1 MLTVVSGGSFLRF
14 FYNLKNYRF
23 FYNLKN
29 DERTVLLP
37 VLEAELRDSISISID
52 Q

>member
-1 MLTVVSGGSFLRF
+1 MAHQPATQSRGYLR
-14 FYNLKNYRF
+14 
-23 FYNLKN
+23 N

-37 VLEAELRDSISISID
+37 VLEAELRDSGSISID